1 MDFSTILPLDIASLP
16 DSSLVDAI
24 PSMPSDAGL
33 PALPDVSLDY
43 QPLVNGD
50 IPPAFDLQTDVGSL
64 PTDWTLQPPDWNQP
78 VVDWNS
84 PLPDW
89 SQPVLP
95 IPDCHET
102 SVMPRSS
109 SDAEFYTKQA
119 ETATE
124 NVAYH
129 QKLANDY
136 KAEADYY
143 LNHGAPDKAAD
154 NLGYAAAEQAK
165 VTSYQQDMQT
175 ALDKAK
181 TATNS

>member
-1 MDFSTILPLDIASLP
+1 MDILNTL
-16 DSSLVDAI
+16 
-24 PSMPSDAGL
+24 DAGTSLAINTPDQATL
-33 PALPDVSLDY
+33 PTLDANLPDVGLPTFDLNPHPSLADWGQQLPDFNP
-43 QPLVNGD
+43 QPMDWNTQA
-50 IPPAFDLQTDVGSL
+50 AFDALQT
-64 PTDWTLQPPDWNQP
+64 
-78 VVDWNS
+78 
-84 PLPDW
+84 DW
-89 SQPVLP
+89 SQPQVDWGSQPQTDWSDSSLQSH
-95 IPDCHET
+95 DYQA
-102 SVMPRSS
+102 MPRSS

-129 QKLANDY
+129 QKLANAY
-136 KAEADYY
+136 KADADYY
-143 LNHGAPDKAAD
+143 LNHGEPDKAAD

>member
-1 MDFSTILPLDIASLP
+1 MDFSTILPLDITSLP
-16 DSSLVDAI
+16 DSSLVDAV
-24 PSMPSDAGL
+24 PSIPSDAGL
-33 PALPDVSLDY
+33 PDISLDS
-43 QPLVNGD
+43 QPLANGD
-50 IPPAFDLQTDVGSL
+50 MPLAFDPQADSGLL
-64 PTDWTLQPPDWNQP
+64 PTDWTLQQPDWNQP
-78 VVDWNS
+78 VVDWDL
-84 PLPDW
+84 PQPDW
-89 SQPVLP
+89 SQPSLSLH
-95 IPDCHET
+95 DCHET

-119 ETATE
+119 ETAAE

-143 LNHGAPDKAAD
+143 ADHGEPDKVAD

-165 VTSYQQDMQT
+165 VTSYQQDVQT